1 MMPASAG
8 DAEDA
13 LQLPARGVDSLRV
26 GNEAD
31 QVFRPRTMTAKVSA
45 VACVA
50 LLLVTAITGAR
61 EVLWLAAIPFLL
73 VAQCLQRIEITG
85 NHARRTGLRIVDID
99 LSTARVE
106 RTGRAWWFEL
116 FFLGRCLELRDADRH
131 GLLLESWLWSKA
143 DRAAIVDAAR
153 GTETAVRG
161 EVGPHS

>member
-1 MMPASAG
+1 
-8 DAEDA
+8 
-13 LQLPARGVDSLRV
+13 V

-31 QVFRPRTMTAKVSA
+31 QVFRPRTTTAKLSA
-45 VACVA
+45 VACCV
-50 LLLVTAITGAR
+50 LLIVTAVTGER
-61 EVLWLAAIPFLL
+61 NVLWFAAIPFLF

-116 FFLGRCLELRDADRH
+116 FFLGRCLELRDAERH

-143 DRAAIVDAAR
+143 DRAAIVDAAQ
-153 GTETAVRG
+153 GKNPAVRV
-161 EVGPHS
+161 EVAPHS